1 MSNAR
6 PLPPKGRAPAV
17 VARQLPRTPPAPL
30 CGILAQRADVWN
42 PVSLGR
48 SVFDGVERLVLD
60 VGAFAVELADDL
72 VDFIGQLPSPAELM
86 QLAITGIKDKL
97 SKAGGLCLAP
107 ASSCPNGHHIN
118 SGKQEDLVPDLTN
131 LEILASHRMIAHAYR
146 IPPTQGEN
154 RPRIAL
160 SDHPPLSRPLL
171 GHTPEAAPMWQ
182 AETTLSVC
190 FNMYDFELDATGLED
205 AITDFWEN
213 NPAVKAVQRLNV
225 ARQGSSAA
233 GTYRLRFRRRSA

>member
-1 MSNAR
+1 MSLTLASSEGKSSAQRSR
-6 PLPPKGRAPAV
+6 PRGEPPRWWRVNG
-17 VARQLPRTPPAPL
+17 PRTPPVPL

-60 VGAFAVELADDL
+60 VGAFAVELADGL

-118 SGKQEDLVPDLTN
+118 SGKQEDLVPDLDN

-160 SDHPPLSRPLL
+160 SDHPPLSR
-171 GHTPEAAPMWQ
+171 H
-182 AETTLSVC
+182 C
-190 FNMYDFELDATGLED
+190 
-205 AITDFWEN
+205 
-213 NPAVKAVQRLNV
+213 
-225 ARQGSSAA
+225 
-233 GTYRLRFRRRSA
+233 

>member
-1 MSNAR
+1 M
-6 PLPPKGRAPAV
+6 
-17 VARQLPRTPPAPL
+17 PRTPPAPL

-72 VDFIGQLPSPAELM
+72 VDVIGELPSPAGLM
-86 QLAITGIKDKL
+86 QLAIDGIKDKL

-118 SGKQEDLVPDLTN
+118 SGKQEDLVPDLDN

-160 SDHPPLSRPLL
+160 SDHPAIVTPIARPHSRGRPDVAGGNHVVRLL
-171 GHTPEAAPMWQ
+171 QH
-182 AETTLSVC
+182 V
-190 FNMYDFELDATGLED
+190 
-205 AITDFWEN
+205 
-213 NPAVKAVQRLNV
+213 RL
-225 ARQGSSAA
+225 
-233 GTYRLRFRRRSA
+233 